1 MKKLTA
7 IVYTSHTGFTRRYAG
22 MLARASGIPAYDLS
36 QRRELPAP
44 GSAVLYLGWLCA
56 GRIQGLSQARRRWE
70 VRAVCAVGLAPMPP
84 EGVDGLAAAHRL
96 GGIPLFYLRGGYS
109 PGRVRGVYRLMM
121 RPDAPHDRQVPGA
134 GATGPAH
141 GFAPGRRF
149 HLRKAA
155 LPRADLAGVPHMI
168 RRER

>member
-84 EGVDGLAAAHRL
+84 EGVEGLAAAHRL
-96 GGIPLFYLRGGYS
+96 GSTPLFYLRGGYA
-109 PGRVRGVYRLMM
+109 PDRVRVMYRLMM
-121 RPDAPHDRQVPGA
+121 QPMLRMTAKSQEPEQRVMHTVLVQGGDFTSEKLLSPVL
-134 GATGPAH
+134 TWLE
-141 GFAPGRRF
+141 F
-149 HLRKAA
+149 HT
-155 LPRADLAGVPHMI
+155 
-168 RRER
+168 

>member
-70 VRAVCAVGLAPMPP
+70 VRAICAVGLAPMPP

-96 GGIPLFYLRGGYS
+96 GGIPLFYLRGGYA

-121 RPDAPHDRQVPGA
+121 RPMLHMTAKSQEPEQRVLHTVLLQGGDFTSEKQLSPVL
-134 GATGPAH
+134 TWLE
-141 GFAPGRRF
+141 F
-149 HLRKAA
+149 HT
-155 LPRADLAGVPHMI
+155 
-168 RRER
+168 

>member
-56 GRIQGLSQARRRWE
+56 GGIKGLKEARRRF
-70 VRAVCAVGLAPMPP
+70 RTAAVCAVGMAAEVEEAKLRRDNRL
-84 EGVDGLAAAHRL
+84 EGV
-96 GGIPLFYLRGGYS
+96 PLFYLRGGYAPEKLTGFYRAMMAPMARLVSRAPAETEADRAMRDAFRDGGDWVS
-109 PGRVRGVYRLMM
+109 PERL
-121 RPDAPHDRQVPGA
+121 APV
-134 GATGPAH
+134 
-141 GFAPGRRF
+141 
-149 HLRKAA
+149 
-155 LPRADLAGVPHMI
+155 LAWLDGD
-168 RRER
+168 